1 MPLITLSSLLLLITD
16 SLAAVTSRHLLWLAQ
31 SQ

>member
-1 MPLITLSSLLLLITD
+1 MELLTTLLLITD
-16 SLAAVTSRHLLWLAQ
+16 SLAAKEQQILNYVNTC